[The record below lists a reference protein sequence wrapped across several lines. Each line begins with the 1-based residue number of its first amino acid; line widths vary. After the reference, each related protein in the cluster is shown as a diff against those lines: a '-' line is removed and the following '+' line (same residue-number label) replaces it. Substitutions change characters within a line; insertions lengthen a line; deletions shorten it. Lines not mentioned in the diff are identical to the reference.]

1 MSDLG
6 VLQCSLS
13 NYTTVVGLL
22 TNIFGFPTSMSLDSF
37 TETQDEFLFTEG
49 RDKYTCRIC
58 QESLNSSNQMFTH
71 IKNHLDQQYNQNLES
86 FIQNQICSPCRF
98 CAKNEIE
105 KYNKTCTKCQCI
117 RCKSNNDATDQ
128 NIDVSK
134 DAIKTHYESHLQ
146 QLKNYMSKQ
155 VVHWYELSDKS

>member
-1 MSDLG
+1 MFDLG

-37 TETQDEFLFTEG
+37 TETQDEFLITEG
-49 RDKYTCRIC
+49 RDKYSCRIC
-58 QESLNSSNQMFTH
+58 QESLNSSHQIFIH
-71 IKNHLDQQYNQNLES
+71 IKNHFDQQYNQNLES

-105 KYNKTCTKCQCI
+105 KYHNKTCTKCRCI

-128 NIDVSK
+128 NIDTVK

-155 VVHWYELSDKS
+155 VLL